1 MAGDERPSAFDRFDA
16 RLERL
21 RGSRAPR
28 PAEGRDEDG
37 RLRWGDGLQ
46 VGIELVAGVAG
57 GLLLGWALDRWLGT
71 APLLIVVGFVL
82 GAAAGMLN
90 AWRWMQR
97 LEGRAREG
105 RNGPG

>member
-1 MAGDERPSAFDRFDA
+1 MAGDERPPAFDRFDA

-21 RGSRAPR
+21 RRARAPR
-28 PAEGRDEDG
+28 PAAGREEDG

-46 VGIELVAGVAG
+46 VGIELVAGVGG
-57 GLLLGWALDRWLGT
+57 GLLLGWALDGWLGT
-71 APLLIVVGFVL
+71 APLLIVLGFVL

-90 AWRWMQR
+90 AWRWMRR

-105 RNGPG
+105 GNGPG

>member
-1 MAGDERPSAFDRFDA
+1 MAGDERPPAFDRFDA

-21 RGSRAPR
+21 RGARTPTSREDG
-28 PAEGRDEDG
+28 EGDG

-57 GLLLGWALDRWLGT
+57 GLLAGWALDRWLGT
-71 APLLIVVGFVL
+71 APLAIVVGFVL

-90 AWRWMQR
+90 AWRWMRR
-97 LEGRAREG
+97 LERRAREG
-105 RNGPG
+105 RDGPA

>member
-1 MAGDERPSAFDRFDA
+1 MAGDERPPAFDRFDA

-21 RGSRAPR
+21 RGSRTPKADEER
-28 PAEGRDEDG
+28 AEEG